1 MTDHD
6 TIWRKV
12 DRRLGLPRMRTLAID
27 YGRRRV
33 GLAMS
38 DEGARFASPLEVLE
52 VEHPDQALPD
62 IRALIQREAVARLVV
77 GLPLNMDDSL
87 GESGREVIAFVRHLL
102 GAEIL
107 IPVVFVD
114 ERLSSFEAEQNLITQ
129 KRLGAKISRQQK
141 KRRLDAVAAAGILQG
156 FLDGNLPAVAVPFP
170 TAPPSEGS

>member
-1 MTDHD
+1 MIT
-6 TIWRKV
+6 
-12 DRRLGLPRMRTLAID
+12 MRTLAID

-38 DEGARFASPLEVLE
+38 DEGGRFASPLEVLE
-52 VEHPDQALPD
+52 VEHPGQALPD
-62 IRALIQREAVARLVV
+62 IRALITREAVARLVV

-87 GESGREVIAFVRHLL
+87 GDSGREVLAFVQQLL
-102 GAEIL
+102 GTDIL

-114 ERLSSFEAEQNLITQ
+114 ERLSSFEAEQNLIAQ

-156 FLDGNLPAVAVPFP
+156 FLDGNIPAVAVPFP
-170 TAPPSEGS
+170 SGPPSVRTQSTQKPPENAPGDLS